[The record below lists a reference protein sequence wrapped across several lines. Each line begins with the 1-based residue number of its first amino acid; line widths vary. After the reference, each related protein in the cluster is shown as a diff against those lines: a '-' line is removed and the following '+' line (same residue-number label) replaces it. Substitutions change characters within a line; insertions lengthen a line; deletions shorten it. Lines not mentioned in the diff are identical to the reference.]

1 MLYMFGDWLF
11 LFASWSLSVP
21 DGKIPVQLKKA
32 KLVYIYPENEW
43 AVWQDHTG
51 LLDKEFKA

>member
-21 DGKIPVQLKKA
+21 DGKIPVQLKKQN
-32 KLVYIYPENEW
+32 LFTFTLRMNE
-43 AVWQDHTG
+43 
-51 LLDKEFKA
+51 LSDKTTPDY